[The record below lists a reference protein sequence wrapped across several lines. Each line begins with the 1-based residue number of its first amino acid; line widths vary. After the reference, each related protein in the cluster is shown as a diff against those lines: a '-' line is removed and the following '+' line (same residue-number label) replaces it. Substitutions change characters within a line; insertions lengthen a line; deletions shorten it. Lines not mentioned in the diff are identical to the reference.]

1 MFQSRF
7 SKVAGLLI
15 ALPLTLML
23 MAGAADAR
31 SGNGGSSGSR
41 GARTYSAPAPTR
53 TAPTPQNSI
62 NRSITQP
69 SQPSTPSQGL
79 GAQRPGGLFGGLGG
93 GLLGG
98 LAAGFLGAGLFGLLT
113 GGGLFSGIGSLGGI
127 FGFLIQIAL
136 LVFAFKFIRRLMS
149 GQRLSPAG
157 GPDLRTAYGQ
167 QDYGQQGHGAAGY
180 GAAAAARPQGTAQ
193 PSDQLGIK
201 PEDFNQFERL
211 LTEIQMAYGREDV
224 AALRSRTTPE
234 MSSYFEQDLGTNEQ
248 KGVRNVISDVRLLQG
263 DLSEAWR
270 EGPVEY
276 ATVAMRF
283 ALVDQMVDRRT
294 GQIVGGQPT
303 PTEAVELWTF
313 RREPQNG
320 MRWVLS
326 AIQQG

>member
-1 MFQSRF
+1 MFQRRF
-7 SKVAGLLI
+7 SKAAGLLL
-15 ALPLTLML
+15 ALPLTLVL
-23 MAGAADAR
+23 AAGVADAR
-31 SGNGGSSGSR
+31 PGSGGSIGSR

-53 TAPTPQNSI
+53 TAPTPQTSI

-69 SQPSTPSQGL
+69 SQPGVQAPGF

-113 GGGLFSGIGSLGGI
+113 GGGLFSGLGSLSGL
-127 FGFLIQIAL
+127 FGFLLQIAL
-136 LVFAFKFIRRLMS
+136 LVFAFKIIRRLMS
-149 GQRLSPAG
+149 GQRLFPAG
-157 GPDLRTAYGQ
+157 GPDLRTAYNQ
-167 QDYGQQGHGAAGY
+167 PGY
-180 GAAAAARPQGTAQ
+180 GGSGYGPAASARPQSPPG
-193 PSDQLGIK
+193 PSDQLGLNK
-201 PEDFNQFERL
+201 GDFDQFERL
-211 LTEIQMAYGREDV
+211 LNDIQLAFGREDV

-234 MSSYFEQDLGTNEQ
+234 MSSYFEQDLGANEQ
-248 KGVRNVISDVRLLQG
+248 KGVRNTISNVQLLQG

-303 PTEAVELWTF
+303 PVEAVELWTF